1 MDSIEDVNGFTSAF
15 SVWTVS
21 LVHAHNQHFRNQR
34 SVRAYTYLYK
44 LHVQSGLQ
52 QAIQRIIKI

>member
-1 MDSIEDVNGFTSAF
+1 MESIEDVKGFTSAF
-15 SVWTVS
+15 SVWTES
-21 LVHAHNQHFRNQR
+21 LAHAHNQHFTNQR
-34 SVRAYTYLYK
+34 SVRTYTYLYK